1 MPLERQAAKSRLVGG
16 RSGSDDA
23 VRCVR
28 LSGSKYTLDI
38 FNAAMGHELA
48 WTLWVH
54 EDHAVQ
60 RGRRLNVKEEAH
72 NETAAVLTTPFWDL
86 VLTSSFRIP

>member
-1 MPLERQAAKSRLVGG
+1 
-16 RSGSDDA
+16 
-23 VRCVR
+23 
-28 LSGSKYTLDI
+28 
-38 FNAAMGHELA
+38 MGHELA

>member
-1 MPLERQAAKSRLVGG
+1 MPLERQTAKSRLVGG
-16 RSGSDDA
+16 RSGSADA
-23 VRCVR
+23 VREQIH
-28 LSGSKYTLDI
+28 SDI